1 MKRILRI
8 FWDVTVC
15 SWTRLCS
22 LAKEERSSWVKL
34 YLQYLE
40 SFFRGHVYV
49 DEFIRIRREI
59 PIVVERDAHMNS
71 VVENRIKMRLFKR
84 NYYENFRF
92 LAKYSSMRYDVSYK
106 KTKKRI
112 SEYARRYHM
121 GSGCWVQYGVTIISE
136 HYSDGTIKVGDNVLL
151 ARDVDLD
158 FTGGLE
164 IGNDVKIMEGVKILT
179 HAHDMLHMKADSK
192 LIPHSNR
199 AYKTSLRIGDNV
211 QIASR
216 AMILPGVREI
226 GENSMIS
233 AGAVVTKKVPPRVVV
248 AGNPAKIVAEIPDES
263 ILKAEVV

>member
-1 MKRILRI
+1 MRILRI
-8 FWDVTVC
+8 LWDVTVY
-15 SWTRLCS
+15 SWMRLWC
-22 LAKEERSSWVKL
+22 LAKEEQTSFVRL
-34 YLQYLE
+34 YLMYID
-40 SFFRGHVYV
+40 SFIRAHIYV
-49 DEFIRIRREI
+49 DEFVCIRREK
-59 PIVVERDAHMNS
+59 VVFEERDAYVAS
-71 VVENRIKMRLFKR
+71 VVESRMKMRLYKR

-92 LAKYSSMRYDVSYK
+92 LSKYSSMKYDGSYK
-106 KTKKRI
+106 KIKRRI
-112 SEYARRYHM
+112 SEYASRYHM
-121 GSGCWVQYGVTIISE
+121 GKGCWVQYGVTITCE
-136 HYSDGTIKVGDNVLL
+136 HYSDETVKIGDGVLL

-199 AYKTSLRIGDNV
+199 AYKTPLRIGNNV

-216 AMILPGVREI
+216 AQILPGVREI

-233 AGAVVTKKVPPRVVV
+233 AGSVVTKKVPPRVVI
-248 AGNPAKIVAEIPDES
+248 AGNPAKIVAEIPEES